1 MSEQTSVT
9 HPAEHETPEVVNG
22 GVEDEPTA
30 LEVRAEEEEE
40 SDDYDE
46 DDEADYEVC

>member
-30 LEVRAEEEEE
+30 LEVRAEEEE
-40 SDDYDE
+40 DE
-46 DDEADYEVC
+46 VGGKGKRKALCFV

>member
-1 MSEQTSVT
+1 MSEETNAT

-22 GVEDEPTA
+22 NVEDEPTA
-30 LEVRAEEEEE
+30 LEVGAEEEEE

-46 DDEADYEVC
+46 DEEADYEVR